1 MVCCTILISSWPDIG
16 QFILQNVD
24 TTFLWSCFSQ
34 SFSTSLPINDSS
46 LKSMYLVGQK
56 VHLGLPIRSDWKIPN
71 KVFGQPSI
79 SVITQS
85 MVVHICGWLEDFHN
99 DIDDLSLRKKKK
111 WEKSLVK
118 KSLCLFT
125 HITVCNTDYRITV
138 CSPSVYLNS
147 PYYPPRVTGVS
158 QGLDAVTS
166 LMWVTEMTKGE
177 SRRRKLCVNN
187 SHHFMLSVL
196 TFSAFPLSI
205 SSYSSSHIGTLVICR
220 STYILKTFPD

>member
-16 QFILQNVD
+16 QLILQNVD

-99 DIDDLSLRKKKK
+99 DIDDLSLRKKKSERNL
-111 WEKSLVK
+111 W
-118 KSLCLFT
+118 
-125 HITVCNTDYRITV
+125 
-138 CSPSVYLNS
+138 
-147 PYYPPRVTGVS
+147 
-158 QGLDAVTS
+158 
-166 LMWVTEMTKGE
+166 
-177 SRRRKLCVNN
+177 SRNLCV
-187 SHHFMLSVL
+187 FLPILQYVIQTIGLQYVVL
-196 TFSAFPLSI
+196 PC
-205 SSYSSSHIGTLVICR
+205 TLTVH
-220 STYILKTFPD
+220 TILPVLQG